1 MKSPIL
7 PERPLLISPSLA
19 ATIGLEEAV
28 MLQVIADLIEFREPV
43 TLANSPELQGI
54 KVTYSD
60 LLSMLAFWELEDLK
74 RIHSNLQNLGM
85 LTVEPTTVT
94 NEILVAI
101 NDQGHA
107 KTKNTNDVPQPAAPS
122 KKTAQ
127 TGQIP
132 KAAASGTASLIPI
145 DWQPD
150 QNWVRLCKQHS
161 IPEQFIHALIPEF
174 VNYWR
179 DRGQSRFSWGN
190 AFYKHVLKEWR
201 NEQTR
206 KGAHESASTMSATW
220 FPNPDAVEIL
230 ENADINRSFIEDAVP
245 EFVLYW
251 QERGVVHGAWNTK
264 FIEHIRRQWAK
275 FSASFGRDD
284 TPRAISGDWQPSIDC
299 FEILALAEIDE
310 DWAKSRVPEFVMYWT
325 DSQQVKSSWNTVFL
339 QFVKQDWA
347 RQLKHLETTEASDA
361 ENQSIAGSS
370 QQRVKEKFQQI
381 ADRSWAE

>member
-1 MKSPIL
+1 
-7 PERPLLISPSLA
+7 
-19 ATIGLEEAV
+19 
-28 MLQVIADLIEFREPV
+28 MLQVLADLIEFREPV
-43 TLANSPELQGI
+43 TLADSPDLDGVQ
-54 KVTYSD
+54 VTYTD
-60 LLSMLAFWELEDLK
+60 LLSMLAFWELEDIK
-74 RIHSNLQNLGM
+74 RIQSNLQNLGM
-85 LTVEPTTVT
+85 LTVETTARAD
-94 NEILVAI
+94 EILIAI

-107 KTKNTNDVPQPAAPS
+107 KTKNTSDLPKPEVHSRQKAQAGQMP
-122 KKTAQ
+122 KTG
-127 TGQIP
+127 T
-132 KAAASGTASLIPI
+132 SGNASLIPI

-150 QNWVRLCKQHS
+150 QNWIRLCKQHS
-161 IPEQFIHALIPEF
+161 IPEQFIHTLIPEF

-284 TPRAISGDWQPSIDC
+284 TPRAIPGDWQPSIDC

-310 DWAKSRVPEFVMYWT
+310 EWAKSRVPEFVMYWK

-339 QFVKQDWA
+339 QFLKQDWA
-347 RQLKHLETTEASDA
+347 RQLKQLESTETSDA

-370 QQRVKEKFQQI
+370 QQRIKEKFQQI

>member
-1 MKSPIL
+1 
-7 PERPLLISPSLA
+7 
-19 ATIGLEEAV
+19 
-28 MLQVIADLIEFREPV
+28 
-43 TLANSPELQGI
+43 
-54 KVTYSD
+54 
-60 LLSMLAFWELEDLK
+60 
-74 RIHSNLQNLGM
+74 M
-85 LTVEPTTVT
+85 LTVESTTA
-94 NEILVAI
+94 NDEILVAI
-101 NDQGHA
+101 NDKGHA
-107 KTKNTNDVPQPAAPS
+107 KVKSGNEIAKSTSKMPKVPN
-122 KKTAQ
+122 
-127 TGQIP
+127 
-132 KAAASGTASLIPI
+132 SGAASLIPI

-150 QNWVRLCKQHS
+150 QNWIRLCEQHS
-161 IPEQFIHALIPEF
+161 IPEQFIYTLIPEF

-201 NEQTR
+201 NDQTR
-206 KGAHESASTMSATW
+206 KGVHESATTMSATW

-275 FSASFGRDD
+275 FAASFGRDD
-284 TPRAISGDWQPSIDC
+284 TPRAISGDWQPSVDC

-310 DWAKSRVPEFVMYWT
+310 DWAKSRVPEFVLYWK

-339 QFVKQDWA
+339 QFIKQDWA

>member
-1 MKSPIL
+1 MKFPIL

-19 ATIGLEEAV
+19 ATIGLQEAL
-28 MLQVIADLIEFREPV
+28 MLQVLADLLEFREPMA
-43 TLANSPELQGI
+43 LSNSPELKGV
-54 KVTYSD
+54 KVAYSE
-60 LLSMLAFWELEDLK
+60 LLSLLGFWELKDIK
-74 RIHSNLQNLGM
+74 YIQANLQNLGM
-85 LTVEPTTVT
+85 LTVESTTADD
-94 NEILVAI
+94 EILVAI
-101 NDQGHA
+101 NDKGHA
-107 KTKNTNDVPQPAAPS
+107 KVKSGNEIAKSTSKMPKVPN
-122 KKTAQ
+122 
-127 TGQIP
+127 
-132 KAAASGTASLIPI
+132 SGAASLIPI

-150 QNWVRLCKQHS
+150 QNWIRLCEQHS
-161 IPEQFIHALIPEF
+161 IPEQFIYTLIPEF

-206 KGAHESASTMSATW
+206 KGVHESATTMSATW

-275 FSASFGRDD
+275 FAASFGRDD
-284 TPRAISGDWQPSIDC
+284 TPKAISGDWQPSVDC

-310 DWAKSRVPEFVMYWT
+310 DWAKSRVPEFVLYWK

-339 QFVKQDWA
+339 QFIKQDWA

>member
-1 MKSPIL
+1 M
-7 PERPLLISPSLA
+7 
-19 ATIGLEEAV
+19 
-28 MLQVIADLIEFREPV
+28 
-43 TLANSPELQGI
+43 
-54 KVTYSD
+54 
-60 LLSMLAFWELEDLK
+60 
-74 RIHSNLQNLGM
+74 
-85 LTVEPTTVT
+85 
-94 NEILVAI
+94 
-101 NDQGHA
+101 
-107 KTKNTNDVPQPAAPS
+107 
-122 KKTAQ
+122 
-127 TGQIP
+127 
-132 KAAASGTASLIPI
+132 
-145 DWQPD
+145 
-150 QNWVRLCKQHS
+150 
-161 IPEQFIHALIPEF
+161 
-174 VNYWR
+174 NYWR

-206 KGAHESASTMSATW
+206 KGVHESATTMSATW

-275 FSASFGRDD
+275 FAASFGRDD
-284 TPRAISGDWQPSIDC
+284 TPKAISSDWQPSVDC

-310 DWAKSRVPEFVMYWT
+310 DWAKSRVPEFVLYWK

-339 QFVKQDWA
+339 QFIKQDWA

>member
-1 MKSPIL
+1 MKFSIL

-19 ATIGLEEAV
+19 ATIGLQEAL
-28 MLQVIADLIEFREPV
+28 MLQVLADLLEFREPMA
-43 TLANSPELQGI
+43 LSNSPGLKGVKI
-54 KVTYSD
+54 AYSE
-60 LLSMLAFWELEDLK
+60 LLSLFGFWELKDIK
-74 RIHSNLQNLGM
+74 YIQANLENLGM
-85 LTVEPTTVT
+85 LTVESTTVDD
-94 NEILVAI
+94 EILVAI

-107 KTKNTNDVPQPAAPS
+107 KVKSENEIAKSTPKMPKVPS
-122 KKTAQ
+122 
-127 TGQIP
+127 
-132 KAAASGTASLIPI
+132 SGAASLIPI

-150 QNWVRLCKQHS
+150 QNWIRLCEQHS
-161 IPEQFIHALIPEF
+161 IPEQFIYTLIPEF

-206 KGAHESASTMSATW
+206 KGVHESATTMSATW

-275 FSASFGRDD
+275 FAASFGRDD
-284 TPRAISGDWQPSIDC
+284 TPRAISGDWQPSVDC

-310 DWAKSRVPEFVMYWT
+310 DWAKSRVPEFVLYWK

-339 QFVKQDWA
+339 QFIKQDWA
-347 RQLKHLETTEASDA
+347 RQLKHLEITEASDA